1 MTQFKIFNMV
11 KLLNP
16 ALWMALIAIATPS
29 AIAFPITAPFF
40 ESAAQPAEITKLVS
54 ATKTSAP
61 RPRLTDL
68 AVLQNAFRN
77 QVSNIQVLVLGRVI
91 SILPDDTNGDRHQRF
106 IVRLSNSQTLLIAH
120 NIDIAP
126 RVSGLRVGDQVYV
139 YGEYEWNS
147 QGGVIHWTHHDPN
160 GQRMGGWIQLNGTV
174 FR

>member
-1 MTQFKIFNMV
+1 MHKLFNQV
-11 KLLNP
+11 F
-16 ALWMALIAIATPS
+16 LIALMTTTKGQPTVLSPTLGHEQAPM
-29 AIAFPITAPFF
+29 AIAHLLSSPKTA
-40 ESAAQPAEITKLVS
+40 L
-54 ATKTSAP
+54 P

-68 AVLQNAFRN
+68 AILENAFRN

-91 SILPDDTNGDRHQRF
+91 SILPDDNDGDRHQRF
-106 IVRLSNSQTLLIAH
+106 IVRLANSQTLMVAH

-160 GQRMGGWIQLNGTV
+160 RRHVDGWIQRNGTM